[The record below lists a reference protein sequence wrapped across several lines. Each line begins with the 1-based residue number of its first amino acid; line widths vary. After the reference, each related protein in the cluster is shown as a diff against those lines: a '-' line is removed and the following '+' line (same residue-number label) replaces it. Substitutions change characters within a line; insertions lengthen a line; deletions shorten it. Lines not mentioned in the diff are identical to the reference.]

1 MNKSESKY
9 FNTAKKMDQAFIEI
23 LEKKDFEYISVKE
36 ICKKAE
42 VNRSTFYLHY
52 ENMGDLLEESINYM
66 NNTFLEYFHNEET
79 FIASKINDL
88 SLDDLY
94 LITPKFLVPYL
105 KYIKE
110 HQRLFF
116 TAIKKKQIFQLND
129 TYNRMFKYILSP
141 IMDKFSIKEEEKKY
155 LSIFYM
161 NGILGVIEV
170 WINNGYIED
179 IDYIV
184 DIICRQ
190 VKRGSI

>member
-9 FNTAKKMDQAFIEI
+9 FNTARKMDQAFIEI

-66 NNTFLEYFHNEET
+66 NDTFLEYFHNEE
-79 FIASKINDL
+79 ASISNNINEL

-105 KYIKE
+105 EYIKE

-116 TAIKKKQIFQLND
+116 TAIKKKHIFQLND
-129 TYNRMFKYILSP
+129 TYNRMFKHVLSP
-141 IMDKFSIKEEEKKY
+141 IMDKFSIKEEDKKY
-155 LSIFYM
+155 LAIFYI
-161 NGILGVIEV
+161 NGILGIIEV
-170 WINNGYIED
+170 WINNECIED

-190 VKRGSI
+190 VKRGNI